1 MSSKPIPQD
10 WIVPDWPVPP
20 TVRALCTTRSGGYSG
35 GPWSSMN
42 LGAHCG
48 DDPVSVQQNRE
59 LLAALLP
66 ADPLW
71 LRQVHG
77 ATAVQHESSVAEE
90 PEADGVVAFGVNQV
104 CAVLTADCLPVLFS
118 NRNGTKVAAAHAG
131 WRGLARGILEAT
143 LNAMG
148 EPPDRVI
155 AWLGPAIGPDHYEVG
170 QDVFDAF
177 PVHASGCFRQQGDR
191 WLMNLPELAREQL
204 AAAGL
209 QSIHGGGYCTFSEHE
224 RFFSY
229 RRDGATGRMACMVWR
244 T

>member
-1 MSSKPIPQD
+1 
-10 WIVPDWPVPP
+10 
-20 TVRALCTTRSGGYSG
+20 
-35 GPWSSMN
+35 MN

-148 EPPDRVI
+148 EPPDRSQ
-155 AWLGPAIGPDHYEVG
+155 PAP
-170 QDVFDAF
+170 
-177 PVHASGCFRQQGDR
+177 
-191 WLMNLPELAREQL
+191 
-204 AAAGL
+204 AAAERTSSTLRDCSGE
-209 QSIHGGGYCTFSEHE
+209 SRFVDSSEGPV
-224 RFFSY
+224 S
-229 RRDGATGRMACMVWR
+229 
-244 T
+244 